1 MTSALIA
8 RGQPDIVIKTD
19 ASRLG
24 WGYNCK
30 TLGLSAGGPWLEGED
45 EFHINVL
52 ELKAVYFALL
62 SLCRDEQYSHV
73 KFLIDN
79 TTAVAYIREQ
89 GCSRSLQCT
98 EFTKKIWLWAYDK
111 HL

>member
-1 MTSALIA
+1 M
-8 RGQPDIVIKTD
+8 
-19 ASRLG
+19 
-24 WGYNCK
+24 
-30 TLGLSAGGPWLEGED
+30 EGED

-89 GCSRSLQCT
+89 GGSRSLQ
-98 EFTKKIWLWAYDK
+98 
-111 HL
+111 